1 MSNKI
6 IDYDKIISNIDEMIN
21 VHEFDGMRSPGK
33 IRVSAETL
41 VALYALKDRYSKPK
55 PTPKKEVK

>member
-1 MSNKI
+1 MTKV
-6 IDYDKIISNIDEMIN
+6 IDYDQLIENIDEMIL

-41 VALYALKDRYSKPK
+41 VALYALKDRYTKK
-55 PTPKKEVK
+55 PTPKKEGK

>member
-1 MSNKI
+1 MSRE
-6 IDYDKIISNIDEMIN
+6 IDYDQLLENIDEMIN

-41 VALYALKDRYSKPK
+41 VALYTLKDRYTKK
-55 PTPKKEVK
+55 PTPKKEGK

>member
-1 MSNKI
+1 MDRE
-6 IDYDKIISNIDEMIN
+6 IDYDKLLENIDEMIR

-41 VALYALKDRYSKPK
+41 VALYSLKDRYTKPK
-55 PTPKKEVK
+55 VTPKREAK

>member
-1 MSNKI
+1 MSNRE
-6 IDYDKIISNIDEMIN
+6 IDYDILLDNINEMIN

-55 PTPKKEVK
+55 VTPKKEAK

>member
-1 MSNKI
+1 MARVI
-6 IDYDKIISNIDEMIN
+6 EYDQLLENIEEMIN

-41 VALYALKDRYSKPK
+41 VALYALKDRYTKK
-55 PTPKKEVK
+55 PTPKKEDK